1 MKGLDDMLR
10 RAQEMQSKMLRI
22 QEELGGLTV
31 TGSAGGGMIRVTA
44 TGRQEITDVLID
56 KACVDP
62 EDVELLQDLVRAAA
76 NDAIELKVARADLNL
91 AGTKTARFRSGVI
104 RN

>member
-76 NDAIELKVARADLNL
+76 NDALRLARELAEKEMAAVTGGLRLP
-91 AGTKTARFRSGVI
+91 GM
-104 RN
+104 

>member
-1 MKGLDDMLR
+1 MKGLDDKLR
-10 RAQEMQSKMLRI
+10 QAQEMQSKMLRV
-22 QEELGGLTV
+22 QEELGGLRV

-62 EDVELLQDLVRAAA
+62 EDLELLQDLVRAAT
-76 NDAIELKVARADLNL
+76 NDALRLARELAEKEMATVTGGLKL
-91 AGTKTARFRSGVI
+91 PGM
-104 RN
+104 